1 VSHLYAWIAGSGS
14 YDVAAQWYDVSIGG
28 VAADAPGASDVVGI
42 AGSTGA
48 GFIVVTGPGSAG
60 SLAFT
65 GNTRLDGAFIA
76 AMVTLGGAAPAVLDI
91 ASGSL
96 AAGSVTVLSG
106 TLQADGATAAL
117 VVSGTLSVAAGA
129 ILAVLNQADVQ
140 LGGLVLG
147 GGTMEVDATSTL
159 EVGTAG
165 GAAAGLLTIDGGAT
179 LVSNGIGYHVVV
191 GCDHWRRQPCDW
203 RRCHRIRRQ

>member
-147 GGTMEVDATSTL
+147 GGTMEVDA
-159 EVGTAG
+159 APRR
-165 GAAAGLLTIDGGAT
+165 
-179 LVSNGIGYHVVV
+179 
-191 GCDHWRRQPCDW
+191 GC
-203 RRCHRIRRQ
+203 